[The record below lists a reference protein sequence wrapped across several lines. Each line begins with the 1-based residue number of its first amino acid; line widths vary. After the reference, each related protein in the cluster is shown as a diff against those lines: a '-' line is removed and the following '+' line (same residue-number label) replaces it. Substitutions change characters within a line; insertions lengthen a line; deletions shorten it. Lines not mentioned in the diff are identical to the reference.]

1 MSTRKTLMAPPMD
14 RNLADNPDYWRNRA
28 EEARAVGVQ
37 MMDAHTR
44 AVMFSIAQD
53 YEKLAQ
59 RAELR
64 AGRLL

>member
-1 MSTRKTLMAPPMD
+1 MD
-14 RNLADNPDYWRNRA
+14 RNLADDADYWQNRA
-28 EEARAVGVQ
+28 DEARAMGVQ
-37 MMDAHTR
+37 MTDAHTK

-64 AGRLL
+64 AGTLLD

>member
-1 MSTRKTLMAPPMD
+1 MVPPMD
-14 RNLADNPDYWRNRA
+14 RNLADDAGYWRDRA
-28 EEARAVGVQ
+28 DEARAIGVQ
-37 MMDAHTR
+37 MNDHHTK

-64 AGRLL
+64 SGKLSLD

>member
-1 MSTRKTLMAPPMD
+1 MD
-14 RNLADNPDYWRNRA
+14 LNEPQYWRNRA
-28 EEARAVGVQ
+28 EEALALAVQ
-37 MMDAHTR
+37 MTDPHTK

-64 AGRLL
+64 AK

>member
-1 MSTRKTLMAPPMD
+1 MTPPMD
-14 RNLADNPDYWRNRA
+14 RNSADDADYWRNRA
-28 EEARAVGVQ
+28 DEARAIGVQ
-37 MMDAHTR
+37 MTDPHTK

-64 AGRLL
+64 TGKLL

>member
-1 MSTRKTLMAPPMD
+1 MTRPMD
-14 RNLADNPDYWRNRA
+14 RNLADDPDYWRNRA
-28 EEARAVGVQ
+28 EEARAVGMQ
-37 MMDAHTR
+37 MTDPHTQ

-64 AGRLL
+64 AGKLI

>member
-1 MSTRKTLMAPPMD
+1 MAANTFD
-14 RNLADNPDYWRNRA
+14 DPDYWRSRA
-28 EEARAVGVQ
+28 EEARAIGVN
-37 MMDAHTR
+37 MTDPHTK

-64 AGRLL
+64 AGKPL